1 MIEILNGIHEI
12 INYKNVSG
20 LNGIRLYHNTETEDY
35 PIHWHIALEIITPI
49 KNTYTVQIN
58 NETIICN
65 EKDIIL
71 IPPGELH
78 SLIAP
83 QKGERLILQ
92 VDSSLL
98 GKLNKL
104 DSFLS
109 LIQPYKL
116 IRYEVNPELSNEL
129 GTYLSSIEEEY
140 FMLHPFVE
148 SSIYSLLLRF
158 FVTIGRTHLNTYPKF
173 PTSTPSKQYEY
184 IEKFMDICKYITN
197 HCTES
202 ITVDDLAVQAGFSKF
217 HFSRLFKQFTGMS
230 CYDYLISQRIT
241 YAEQLL
247 LTPSISITEV
257 AMQSGFNSL
266 STFNRIFKA
275 YKKCTPTEYKRLGL
289 HNHSYDYV

>member
-12 INYKNVSG
+12 VNYKNISG
-20 LNGIRLYHNTETEDY
+20 LNGIRLYHNVETEDY
-35 PIHWHIALEIITPI
+35 PVHWHIALEIITPI

-92 VDSSLL
+92 VDSSLI
-98 GKLNKL
+98 GTLNKM

-109 LIQPYKL
+109 LIHPYKL
-116 IRYEVNPELSNEL
+116 IRYEANPELSNEL

-140 FMLHPFVE
+140 FMLYPFME
-148 SSIYSLLLRF
+148 PSIYSLLLRF
-158 FVTIGRTHLNTYPKF
+158 FVTIGRNHLNTYPKF
-173 PTSTPSKQYEY
+173 PNSTPSKQYEY

-197 HCTES
+197 HCTEN

-230 CYDYLISQRIT
+230 CYDYLIRQRIT

-247 LTPSISITEV
+247 LAPNLSITEV

-275 YKKCTPTEYKRLGL
+275 YKKCTPTEYKRLDP
-289 HNHSYDYV
+289 HNHSYD

>member
-12 INYKNVSG
+12 INYKNVNG
-20 LNGIRLYHNTETEDY
+20 LNGIRLYHNVETEDY
-35 PIHWHIALEIITPI
+35 PVHWHIALEIIIPI

-92 VDSSLL
+92 VDSSLI
-98 GKLNKL
+98 GTLNKM

-116 IRYEVNPELSNEL
+116 IRYEANPELSNEL

-140 FMLHPFVE
+140 FMLYPFVE
-148 SSIYSLLLRF
+148 PSIYSLLLRF
-158 FVTIGRTHLNTYPKF
+158 FTTIGRNHLNTYPKF
-173 PTSTPSKQYEY
+173 PNSTPSKQHEY
-184 IEKFMDICKYITN
+184 TEKFMNIRKYIN
-197 HCTES
+197 EHCTEN
-202 ITVDDLAVQAGFSKF
+202 ITVDDLAVHAGFSKF

-230 CYDYLISQRIT
+230 CYDYLIRQRIT

-247 LTPSISITEV
+247 LAPNLSITEV

-275 YKKCTPTEYKRLGL
+275 YKKCTPTEYKRLDP
-289 HNHSYDYV
+289 HNHSYD